1 MRTLIRL
8 IQLAAFSSLAISTVR
23 AQAPLR
29 LEPPPPDRVQRL
41 TLTDGSEVLGR
52 VVAVA
57 GDTVQFESALGITKI
72 PRYAIKSIRVERPGR
87 VSQGGQYYHPN
98 PNATRLIFAPS
109 GRMLE
114 KDEGY
119 FSDYWV
125 FFPGFAHG
133 LTDRLSIGGGMSIF
147 PGVDPSDQ
155 LFFLTP
161 KVGIVQSATVNA
173 AVGAL
178 IIRVPGEASM
188 GILYGVTTWGHEDA
202 SMTAGLGYGF
212 HNGDL
217 ADSPAL
223 MLGGELRV
231 AQRMSLITENYLLP
245 GDLRIIAAG
254 PRFMARDISVDLT
267 MANFASGGDSFTA
280 PLLSFTWRWGA

>member
-1 MRTLIRL
+1 MRTLIRFL
-8 IQLAAFSSLAISTVR
+8 HLAAFSSLAIATLD
-23 AQAPLR
+23 AQTPLR
-29 LEPPPPDRVQRL
+29 LEPPPADRIQRL
-41 TLTDGSEVLGR
+41 TLSDGSEVLGR
-52 VVAVA
+52 VVAVD
-57 GDTVQFESALGITKI
+57 GDTVQFESALGVMNI
-72 PRYAIKSIRVERPGR
+72 PRNAIRSIRVERPGR
-87 VSQGGQYYHPN
+87 LSQGRYYHPN

-133 LTDRLSIGGGMSIF
+133 LTSRMSIGGGISIF
-147 PGVDPSDQ
+147 PGLDPSEQ
-155 LFFLTP
+155 LLFLTP
-161 KVGIVQSATVNA
+161 KVGIVQSPTVNA

-178 IIRVPGEASM
+178 VIRVPGEASM

-217 ADSPAL
+217 ADRPAV

-267 MANFASGGDSFTA
+267 LANFASGGESFTA

>member
-1 MRTLIRL
+1 MRTLIRIL
-8 IQLAAFSSLAISTVR
+8 QLAAFTSLATSTAF

-29 LEPPPPDRVQRL
+29 LEPPPPDRIQRL

-52 VVAVA
+52 VVAVD
-57 GDTVQFESALGITKI
+57 GDTVQFQSALGVTKI
-72 PRYAIKSIRVERPGR
+72 TRHAIRGIRVERPGR
-87 VSQGGQYYHPN
+87 VFQGQYYHPN
-98 PNATRLIFAPS
+98 PNSTRLIFAPS

-133 LTDRLSIGGGMSIF
+133 LTNRLSIGGGMSIF
-147 PGVDPSDQ
+147 PGLDPSDQ

-161 KVGIVQSATVNA
+161 KVGVVQSPTVNA

-178 IIRVPGEASM
+178 VIRVPDERTT

-202 SMTAGLGYGF
+202 SVTAGLGYGF
-212 HNGDL
+212 HGGDL
-217 ADSPAL
+217 ADRPAV

-254 PRFMARDISVDLT
+254 PRFIGRDISVDLT
-267 MANFASGGDSFTA
+267 LANFASGGDSFTA